1 MTDRSGY
8 GGRTVLGETMAEDV
22 RYMFEC
28 IVRFQCP
35 VCRDVSVQTIIL
47 RVANP
52 DQTAVSN
59 TVVAMTE
66 KCQKCQK
73 PLIQGTAGL
82 VGLNVAV
89 RPLG

>member
-1 MTDRSGY
+1 MTEG
-8 GGRTVLGETMAEDV
+8 V

-28 IVRFQCP
+28 IVRFPCP
-35 VCRDVSVQTIIL
+35 VCRDLSVQTIIL

-52 DQTAVSN
+52 DQTAASN

-89 RPLG
+89 RPLGQL